1 MASDIDHSFNRID
14 GELRQIED
22 YINDLEAKLIKIQKP
37 RLVKSDVGVL
47 MRDYAAGLREDARRN
62 RTYDRGTLHPTAGWI
77 ERKADEI
84 DRIVEERDRL
94 KAFWDRLC
102 EQMFDGWRFEYD
114 HFVTIGEETGLLV
127 NEIYDPEGRH
137 KDMHVGD
144 AEPGDECWFNVY
156 ALEKKGDNNDDEIS

>member
-84 DRIVEERDRL
+84 DRIVEERDRTNGNNRMHRISKTGMAWL
-94 KAFWDRLC
+94 VRDWL
-102 EQMFDGWRFEYD
+102 DG
-114 HFVTIGEETGLLV
+114 G
-127 NEIYDPEGRH
+127 
-137 KDMHVGD
+137 
-144 AEPGDECWFNVY
+144 
-156 ALEKKGDNNDDEIS
+156 